1 MESANNGRIRN
12 RNDPMPN
19 RKNND
24 IPGPSGYIT
33 RARSS
38 TWTSRHGNASS
49 STSSSPS
56 SQARFD
62 RGARGQRRSLW
73 LSEEPTSKLRLKVVR
88 AKNLM
93 KKDIF
98 GASDPYVRIDLNLIS
113 NDETIDSVLTKT
125 KKRTLSPD
133 WNEEFIFRVKPA
145 EHKLVIQ
152 VFDENRLTR
161 DDFLGMVEL
170 PLLNL
175 PKEQSDRSIPTTKYL
190 LQPRSDFSTRSRVKG
205 HLELYHAFLF
215 DTILPPIAA
224 PEEPTDE
231 RDWEIIGTGREEV
244 AAQPL
249 FVTPTTQNQSSL
261 PPGWEERQDANG
273 RTYYVNHIARTTQ
286 WERPTL
292 SSPDIQSGEREEQR
306 EVFERRFHI
315 SADEESNDR
324 GELNQTVNSDAA
336 TAIVPAILIERE
348 CDNEETKPLEENRE
362 SVLSFVENRNSVT
375 SDLCDTDYNASAE
388 SNESSRRSSV
398 DMPQYQ
404 ITFQNGNRYN
414 GGENESDDQA
424 DTFSNNSSR
433 RDSTV
438 STSTSNS
445 NSQNNLDVLS
455 EGLPSG
461 WSIQR
466 APNGR
471 LFFIDHNER
480 TTSWVDPRTGRA
492 SPMPNQPAAPVVNKR
507 PDDDLGP
514 LPEGWEERVHS
525 DGRIF
530 FIDHNTRTTQW
541 EDPRLSNP
549 QIAGPAIPYSRDYKR
564 KYEYM
569 KTQLKKPTN
578 VPNKFEIKVRRRS
591 ILEDSYRVIS
601 NVSKLDLLK
610 TKLWIEFEGEVGLDY
625 GGLAREW
632 FYLLSKE
639 MFNPYYGLFEYS
651 AMDNY
656 TLQLNPFSG
665 LCNEEH
671 LSYFKF
677 IGRVAG
683 MAVYH
688 GKLLDAFFIRPF
700 YKMMLSK
707 SIDLKDMESVDS
719 EYYKSL
725 LWIKENDPSDL
736 NLTFSVDEE
745 SFGHTTVHEL
755 IDGGAE
761 INLDNS
767 NKDEYIKCIIQWRF
781 VGRVQ
786 EQMNAFLDG
795 FSDLVPLNL
804 IKIFDEHELELLMC
818 GIQHIDVKDW
828 KTNTL
833 YKGDYH
839 ANHIVIQYFWRVVLS
854 FSNEMR
860 ARLLQ
865 FVTGT
870 SRVPMNGFKELYGS
884 NGPQLFTIEKWGNIE
899 NFPRAHTCFNR
910 LDLPPYESYAQL
922 KDKLIKAIEGSQGFA
937 GVD

>member
-1 MESANNGRIRN
+1 MAS
-12 RNDPMPN
+12 D
-19 RKNND
+19 
-24 IPGPSGYIT
+24 SVFGYVPQVGT
-33 RARSS
+33 DGY
-38 TWTSRHGNASS
+38 T
-49 STSSSPS
+49 
-56 SQARFD
+56 
-62 RGARGQRRSLW
+62 
-73 LSEEPTSKLRLKVVR
+73 EEPTSKLRLRVVC

-98 GASDPYVRIDLNLIS
+98 GASDPYVRIDLNSIS
-113 NDETIDSVLTKT
+113 GDETIDSVLTKT
-125 KKRTLSPD
+125 RKRTLSPE

-145 EHKLVIQ
+145 EHKLILQ

-161 DDFLGMVEL
+161 DDFLGLVEL

-175 PKEQSDRSIPTTKYL
+175 PKEQADRSIQTVKYL
-190 LQPRSDFSTRSRVKG
+190 LQPRSARSRVRG

-215 DTILPPIAA
+215 DTTLPPIAA
-224 PEEPTDE
+224 PEEPHDE
-231 RDWEIIGTGREEV
+231 RDWEIVGAGREEV

-249 FVTPTTQNQSSL
+249 FVTPSTQTQSSL

-292 SSPDIQSGEREEQR
+292 SSPDIQTGEREEQR

-324 GELNQTVNSDAA
+324 GDTSQAVNADVAS
-336 TAIVPAILIERE
+336 AIVPEIIIERQRDDENDNLIE
-348 CDNEETKPLEENRE
+348 DNRE
-362 SVLSFVENRNSVT
+362 NAISLTENRNSVT
-375 SDLCDTDYNASAE
+375 SDLCDTDYNASVE
-388 SNESSRRSSV
+388 SNDSSRRSSI

-404 ITFQNGNRYN
+404 LTFES
-414 GGENESDDQA
+414 GGGGRNEDDVDNNESDDQG
-424 DTFSNNSSR
+424 DSFSNNSSR

-455 EGLPSG
+455 EGLPPG

-480 TTSWVDPRTGRA
+480 ATSWVDPRTGRA
-492 SPMPNQPAAPVVNKR
+492 SPMPNQPAIPVVNKR

-514 LPEGWEERVHS
+514 LPEGWEERVHA

-591 ILEDSYRVIS
+591 ILEDSYRVITS
-601 NVSKLDLLK
+601 VSKIDLLK

-656 TLQLNPFSG
+656 TLQINPFSG
-665 LCNEEH
+665 LCNEDH

-707 SIDLKDMESVDS
+707 TIDLKDMESVDS

-736 NLTFSVDEE
+736 DLTFSVDEE
-745 SFGHTTVHEL
+745 SFGHTSVHEL
-755 IDGGAE
+755 IDGGADVP
-761 INLDNS
+761 LDNS

-781 VGRVQ
+781 IGRVQ
-786 EQMNAFLDG
+786 EQMNAFLEG
-795 FSDLVPLNL
+795 FSELIPLNL
-804 IKIFDEHELELLMC
+804 MKIFDEHELELLMC

-828 KTNTL
+828 KVNTL

-839 ANHIVIQYFWRVVLS
+839 SNHIVIQWFWRVVLS

-884 NGPQLFTIEKWGNIE
+884 NGPQLFTIEKWGTTE

-910 LDLPPYESYAQL
+910 LDLPPYESYTHL
-922 KDKLIKAIEGSQGFA
+922 KDKLVKAIEGSQGFA